1 MRVMPERILLGWSG
15 GKDSCTTLVQ
25 LLNDDRHEVAALVTT
40 VTEGFDRIS
49 MHGVRRG
56 LLEAQAASLGI
67 PLEIVY
73 IPMDANHA
81 AYQSRM
87 EAAFTRCR
95 QQGITTVAFG
105 DLFLVDVRQY
115 REEWLARLGM
125 QAIFP
130 IWHQDTAQLARAF
143 IDQGFKA
150 VITCVD
156 TTVLA
161 PSFAGR
167 RFDHQFLRDLPVTVD
182 PCGENGEFHSF
193 VFDGPIFQRTVGFAK
208 GRVVQRDSRSFCDLI
223 STCPESRS

>member
-1 MRVMPERILLGWSG
+1 MPERILLGWSG
-15 GKDSCTTLVQ
+15 GKDSCMTLAQ
-25 LLNDDRHEVAALVTT
+25 LLNDDRYEVAALVTT

-49 MHGVRRG
+49 MHGVRRD
-56 LLEAQAASLGI
+56 LLEAQASALGI

-73 IPMDANHA
+73 IPMDANHT

-87 EAAFTRCR
+87 EAVFARYR
-95 QQGITTVAFG
+95 QQAISTVAFG
-105 DLFLVDVRQY
+105 DLFLVGVRRY
-115 REEWLARLGM
+115 REEWLARLRM

-130 IWHQDTAQLARAF
+130 IWHQDTARLALAF
-143 IDQGFKA
+143 IGQGFKA

-167 RFDHQFLRDLPVTVD
+167 TFDHQFLFLRDLPTTVD

-193 VFDGPIFQRTVGFAK
+193 VFDGPIFQRPVSFAK
-208 GRVVQRDSRSFCDLI
+208 GRVVQRDSHSFCDLI
-223 STCPESRS
+223 PAYQEARI

>member
-1 MRVMPERILLGWSG
+1 MPERILLGWSG
-15 GKDSCTTLVQ
+15 GKDSCIMLAQ
-25 LLNDDRHEVAALVTT
+25 LLIDNRYEVTALVTT

-49 MHGVRRG
+49 MHGVRRT

-67 PLEIVY
+67 PLTIVY
-73 IPMDANHA
+73 IPKDATHA

-87 EAAFTRCR
+87 ETAFTRYR

-105 DLFLVDVRQY
+105 DLFLVHVRRY
-115 REEWLARLGM
+115 REEWLTRVGM

-130 IWHQDTAQLARAF
+130 IWHQDTAKLARAF

-161 PSFAGR
+161 SSFAGR
-167 RFDHQFLRDLPVTVD
+167 RFDHQFLRDLPATVD

-193 VFDGPIFQRTVGFAK
+193 VFDGPIFQRTVRCAK
-208 GRVVQRDSRSFCDLI
+208 GQVVQPDSRSFCDLI
-223 STCPESRS
+223 SPCPD